1 MSVAPRARVVP
12 AALLAALVLL
22 PAAPAAA
29 APGDERIVGP
39 VRVTGGVR
47 FLPDADA
54 GDPSAPPTVVSGL
67 GPRRFLGTVELL
79 PTPYTSTDE
88 LRRMID
94 MYVGK
99 WSSVPGFVANLTIE
113 LFNKQT
119 AA

>member
-1 MSVAPRARVVP
+1 MN
-12 AALLAALVLL
+12 
-22 PAAPAAA
+22 
-29 APGDERIVGP
+29 GG
-39 VRVTGGVR
+39 VRVTS
-47 FLPDADA
+47 FSLNHA
-54 GDPSAPPTVVSGL
+54 GATSNAWRLDTLDIEHEFVVISEPATTLAITDIRHTG
-67 GPRRFLGTVELL
+67 GTVELL

-113 LFNKQT
+113 LFYKQT

>member
-1 MSVAPRARVVP
+1 MTVFKQKISTFREACYLIFGFKVDMGEDRGTGQPTFTLRSMYATKDDESMVFRVNP
-12 AALLAALVLL
+12 
-22 PAAPAAA
+22 PK
-29 APGDERIVGP
+29 VGA
-39 VRVTGGVR
+39 TGNETG
-47 FLPDADA
+47 
-54 GDPSAPPTVVSGL
+54 
-67 GPRRFLGTVELL
+67 GTVELL

-94 MYVGK
+94 MYVAK

>member
-1 MSVAPRARVVP
+1 MVFRVNP
-12 AALLAALVLL
+12 
-22 PAAPAAA
+22 PK
-29 APGDERIVGP
+29 VGA
-39 VRVTGGVR
+39 TGNETG
-47 FLPDADA
+47 
-54 GDPSAPPTVVSGL
+54 
-67 GPRRFLGTVELL
+67 GTVELL